1 MALATSPESSSRCQ
15 WKALPIVRTIGKSNE
30 DLIAAWFIPAGG
42 TSTLLKCRR
51 LIASGTNVTARPPD
65 SNCLGVPVDVT
76 STLRPGGRSI
86 LLSSAI
92 GVAAIH
98 QSKRVRFFNAVDL
111 VNQLERE
118 KGLGKAGNL
127 AKQLCLVDVVILDEL
142 GYLPFPA
149 SSGALLFHL
158 ISQLYEK
165 TSLIITTN
173 LSFGEWVQVF
183 GDAKM
188 TTALLDR
195 VPHHCDILETGNDSY
210 RFKQRKGRSK
220 QSEKVGSWTL
230 IGGKYW
236 ALFDTLDDFKDHMG
250 RLPAHQDA
258 ALALEMLKSAGFRL
272 VTLTNSGPE
281 VGQAVLQKAGL
292 AHTILKSN
300 SRSMQ
305 SSVLNL
311 PQKPTAAWRRRWIP
325 TRARCDWLG
334 PIPGTRWARWRLD
347 GRLHC

>member
-1 MALATSPESSSRCQ
+1 M
-15 WKALPIVRTIGKSNE
+15 
-30 DLIAAWFIPAGG
+30 PAGG

-51 LIASGTNVTARPPD
+51 LIASGTNVTDRPPD

-292 AHTILKSN
+292 AHYFEKQFSVDAVKCFKPAPETYGSVASTLDTDASSLRLVGAHTWDTLGAMAAGWKAALLTRPGNAPLPVGDQPDVVEKDLLAIAHRIITID
-300 SRSMQ
+300 R
-305 SSVLNL
+305 
-311 PQKPTAAWRRRWIP
+311 
-325 TRARCDWLG
+325 
-334 PIPGTRWARWRLD
+334 
-347 GRLHC
+347 